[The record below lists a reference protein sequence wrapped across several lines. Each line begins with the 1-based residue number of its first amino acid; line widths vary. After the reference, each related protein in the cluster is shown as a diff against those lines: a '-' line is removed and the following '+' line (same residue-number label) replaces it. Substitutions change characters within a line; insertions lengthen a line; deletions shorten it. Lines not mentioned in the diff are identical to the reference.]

1 MISIDVIT
9 CLPEILDGPLNES
22 IVKRA
27 QEKKLIEINIH
38 NLRDYSTDKHKKV
51 DDYSFGGGGGM
62 ILQIE
67 PIYKCIEK
75 IKKNKKIDEII
86 YMIPDWKKLN
96 QKKDNKLSMLKNI
109 IILCGHYNGVD
120 ERIRENI
127 ITSEISIGDY
137 VLTGGELPA
146 AVLIDSIS
154 RLIPGVISN
163 ESAALFDS
171 FQDNLLGHPNYTRP
185 SVFNGWKVPDVLLSG
200 NKEEITKWREKKSYE
215 KTKSNRPDLLK

>member
-1 MISIDVIT
+1 MINIDIIT
-9 CLPEILDGPLNES
+9 CLPEILNGPLSQS

-27 QEKKLIEINIH
+27 QEKKLINIEIH
-38 NLRDYSTDKHKKV
+38 NLRDFSNDKHKKV

-62 ILQIE
+62 ILKIE
-67 PIYKCIEK
+67 PIYKCIKE
-75 IKKNKKIDEII
+75 IKGSRTIDEII
-86 YMIPDWKKLN
+86 YMSPDGKKLD
-96 QKKDNKLSMLKNI
+96 QKGANKLSMLKNI
-109 IILCGHYNGVD
+109 IIICGHYNGID
-120 ERIRENI
+120 ERVRENI

-146 AVLIDSIS
+146 AVLIDSVS

-185 SVFNGWKVPDVLLSG
+185 ASFNGWKVPEILLSG
-200 NKEEITKWREKKSYE
+200 KQKKIDEWRIENSYK
-215 KTKSNRPDLLK
+215 KTKKLRPDLL

>member
-1 MISIDVIT
+1 MINIDIIT
-9 CLPEILDGPLNES
+9 CLPEILNGPLSQS

-27 QEKKLIEINIH
+27 QEKKLINIEIH
-38 NLRDYSTDKHKKV
+38 NLRDFSNDKHKKV

-62 ILQIE
+62 ILKIE
-67 PIYKCIEK
+67 PIYKCIKE
-75 IKKNKKIDEII
+75 IKGSRTIDEII
-86 YMIPDWKKLN
+86 YMSPDGKKLD
-96 QKKDNKLSMLKNI
+96 QKGANKLSMLKNI
-109 IILCGHYNGVD
+109 IIICGHYNGID
-120 ERIRENI
+120 ERVRENI

-146 AVLIDSIS
+146 AVLIDSVS

-185 SVFNGWKVPDVLLSG
+185 ASFNGWKVPEILLSG
-200 NKEEITKWREKKSYE
+200 NQKKIDEWRIENSYK
-215 KTKSNRPDLLK
+215 KTKKLRPDLL

>member
-1 MISIDVIT
+1 MINIDIIT
-9 CLPEILDGPLNES
+9 CLPEILNGPLSQS

-27 QEKKLIEINIH
+27 QEKKIINIEIH
-38 NLRDYSTDKHKKV
+38 NLRDFSNDKHKKV

-62 ILQIE
+62 ILKIE
-67 PIYKCIEK
+67 PIYKCIKK
-75 IKKNKKIDEII
+75 IKGSRTIDEII
-86 YMIPDWKKLN
+86 YMSPDGKKLD
-96 QKKDNKLSMLKNI
+96 QKGANKLSMLKNI
-109 IILCGHYNGVD
+109 IIICGHYNGID
-120 ERIRENI
+120 ERVRENI

-146 AVLIDSIS
+146 AVLIDSVS

-185 SVFNGWKVPDVLLSG
+185 ESFNGWKVPEILLSG
-200 NKEEITKWREKKSYE
+200 NQKKIDEWRIENSYK
-215 KTKSNRPDLLK
+215 KTKKLRPDLL